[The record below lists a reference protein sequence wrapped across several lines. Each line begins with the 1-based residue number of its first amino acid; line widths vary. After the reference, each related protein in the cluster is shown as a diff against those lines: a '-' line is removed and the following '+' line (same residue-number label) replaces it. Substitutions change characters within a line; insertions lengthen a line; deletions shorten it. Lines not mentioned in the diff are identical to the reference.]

1 LTRSHVVF
9 DVGLYRRLAEEL
21 VRDGDVV
28 VEVGAAAGDT
38 TVRLAERAGLV
49 IAFEK
54 SREMFEILRERV
66 EGLDNVVALNED
78 GFEIGEVLRRTED
91 VDVVFIDV
99 GGGAQP
105 RLPLALWEAYFRVF
119 EPREIV
125 VRNRRLCRL
134 LGTVEFVEEV

>member
-1 LTRSHVVF
+1 MTRSHVVF
-9 DVGLYRRLAEEL
+9 DVGLYRRLAKEL
-21 VRDGDVV
+21 VREGDVV

-54 SREMFEILRERV
+54 SREMFEILRDRV
-66 EGLDNVVALNED
+66 EGLDNVVTLNED

-134 LGTVEFVEEV
+134 LRTVEFVENI

>member
-1 LTRSHVVF
+1 MTRSHVVF

-134 LGTVEFVEEV
+134 LGTVEFVEDV

>member
-1 LTRSHVVF
+1 MTRSHVVF

>member
-134 LGTVEFVEEV
+134 LGTVEFVEDV